1 MATRAL
7 IGYLDPETKAL
18 TSTYNHSD
26 GYPENLG
33 LALNNH
39 YDNDKE
45 AFEIANYGYI
55 SYLDPETGEITA
67 KNKSKSDYTSLRN
80 MSYEDAMYEIAGVA
94 DSYGADYVYI
104 YNPVD
109 EEWLDVKMYGIAQTA
124 DALGVALASLKS
136 VFGPDVKDIPAG
148 FGQVNED
155 YITKWKKFLNE
166 ESPLYNDMGEVS
178 DTIYD
183 YADRMRGSDV
193 EDVEEL
199 VYYYQNNPDEIPEPM
214 DAKFF
219 VQYADEIA
227 QAINDQER
235 YESGD
240 VD

>member
-7 IGYLDPETKAL
+7 IGFINDGPEL
-18 TSTYNHSD
+18 ISTYNHYD

-33 LALNNH
+33 VAL
-39 YDNDKE
+39 DKFYSMPEE
-45 AFEIANYGYI
+45 ALKIASTGYI
-55 SYLDPETGEITA
+55 SYLNPETGEVE
-67 KNKSKSDYTSLRN
+67 SKHKEPADVTSLSN
-80 MSYEDAMYEIAGVA
+80 NFEEAMYEVAKQA

-104 YNPVD
+104 YDV
-109 EEWLDVKMYGIAQTA
+109 EALDWKHVKMYGARQTTEQLMKELSEL
-124 DALGVALASLKS
+124 DGGVFRS
-136 VFGPDVKDIPAG
+136 GDIEEN
-148 FGQVNED
+148 FN
-155 YITKWKKFLNE
+155 TKWKKFLNE

-240 VD
+240 VDTY